1 MAVPHKPSLD
11 CKLLGAGRV
20 VPALRSGSATP
31 IETHWNIRKTNVEAE
46 LQANTLKEKLQ
57 SSCVISVEQLI

>member
-1 MAVPHKPSLD
+1 MPV
-11 CKLLGAGRV
+11 
-20 VPALRSGSATP
+20 LRSGSATP
-31 IETHWNIRKTNVEAE
+31 IETYWNIRKTNVEAE